1 MPNNKL
7 KITGGA
13 LNSRLL
19 TFFNDDNL
27 KPTKSYI
34 RQSLF
39 NIINIDNNMI
49 CLDLFCG
56 SGILSAEAI
65 SRGVKKS
72 ILIENN
78 LNICNQLQNQF
89 KKLDIQNYELHKMDV
104 IKYLKCSDSKD
115 YDLIFIDAP
124 FQGNLLQS
132 TIQVLDDLGYFKKNS
147 YLYFEQNRKDYNQKL
162 VSIISKTHNIIKD
175 LSIGDV
181 SYTIAKKK
189 RYIKW
194 R

>member
-124 FQGNLLQS
+124 YQGNLLQL
-132 TIQVLDDLGYFKKNS
+132 TIEVLDDFDYFKKNS

-181 SYTIAKKK
+181 SYTIAQK
-189 RYIKW
+189 RDI
-194 R
+194 

>member
-65 SRGVKKS
+65 SRGV
-72 ILIENN
+72 N
-78 LNICNQLQNQF
+78 F
-89 KKLDIQNYELHKMDV
+89 T
-104 IKYLKCSDSKD
+104 CS
-115 YDLIFIDAP
+115 
-124 FQGNLLQS
+124 N
-132 TIQVLDDLGYFKKNS
+132 T
-147 YLYFEQNRKDYNQKL
+147 
-162 VSIISKTHNIIKD
+162 
-175 LSIGDV
+175 
-181 SYTIAKKK
+181 
-189 RYIKW
+189 
-194 R
+194 

>member
-39 NIINIDNNMI
+39 NVINIDNNMI

-132 TIQVLDDLGYFKKNS
+132 TIQVLDDLGYLKKNS

-181 SYTIAKKK
+181 SYTIAQK
-189 RYIKW
+189 RDI
-194 R
+194 

>member
-39 NIINIDNNMI
+39 NVINIDNNMI

-78 LNICNQLQNQF
+78 LN
-89 KKLDIQNYELHKMDV
+89 KMDV

-162 VSIISKTHNIIKD
+162 VSIISKTHNVIKD

-181 SYTIAKKK
+181 SYTIAQK
-189 RYIKW
+189 RDI
-194 R
+194 

>member
-39 NIINIDNNMI
+39 NVINIDNNMI

-65 SRGVKKS
+65 HLLEQHTAGY
-72 ILIENN
+72 
-78 LNICNQLQNQF
+78 CNDTRVRQQ
-89 KKLDIQNYELHKMDV
+89 
-104 IKYLKCSDSKD
+104 
-115 YDLIFIDAP
+115 
-124 FQGNLLQS
+124 
-132 TIQVLDDLGYFKKNS
+132 T
-147 YLYFEQNRKDYNQKL
+147 
-162 VSIISKTHNIIKD
+162 
-175 LSIGDV
+175 
-181 SYTIAKKK
+181 
-189 RYIKW
+189 
-194 R
+194 